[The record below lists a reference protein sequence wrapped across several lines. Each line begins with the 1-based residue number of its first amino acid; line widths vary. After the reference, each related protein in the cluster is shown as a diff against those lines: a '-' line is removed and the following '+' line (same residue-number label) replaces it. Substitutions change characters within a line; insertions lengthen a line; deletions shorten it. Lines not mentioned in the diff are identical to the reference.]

1 MKPPPNSA
9 AQGNYFLASVRNV
22 CSNNGYR
29 TTTTRV
35 ANPHPYRYR
44 TYSFDFQD
52 PDFLNGILHTDT
64 DPGAK
69 IALLFKKWSAKTF
82 SKVTFSHFLIFSPR
96 KAS

>member
-44 TYSFDFQD
+44 
-52 PDFLNGILHTDT
+52 IH
-64 DPGAK
+64 
-69 IALLFKKWSAKTF
+69 
-82 SKVTFSHFLIFSPR
+82 LIFR
-96 KAS
+96 IRIF